1 MLENREKTSL
11 EQLGEFGL
19 IAHLNAFNET
29 GHGDVIKGIGDDAAV
44 FGDGDGVHVVT
55 SDMLI
60 ENVHFDLAYTPL
72 MHLGYKS
79 VVVNLSDVCAMNA
92 EPIGV
97 LVNMALSSKFTL
109 EAVEELYKGI
119 YAACKKYGI
128 QLMGGDTTSST
139 RGLCLS
145 ITAIGKGEQSAI
157 SYRSGAKENDVVCV
171 TGDLGAAYTGLQLL
185 EREKRVFLEHPDMQ
199 PDLAGKDYIVGR
211 QLRPEART
219 DIITS
224 LRELG
229 VKPNAMIDVSD
240 GLASDVMHLCEASG
254 LGVTIY
260 EEKIPIDPTAFQQAL
275 DFNLDPTLCAL
286 SGGEDYELLFTLSP
300 AEFEKLKA
308 SPDITPIGHMN
319 SDPSRHLITKSNN
332 QHELKAQGWDSYNR
346 WKKEMKKDSEENSEE
361 SEG

>member
-19 IAHLNAFNET
+19 ISHLNAFNKT
-29 GHGDVIKGIGDDAAV
+29 THADVVKGIGDDAAV
-44 FGDGDGVHVVT
+44 IGDGEEVTILT

-72 MHLGYKS
+72 MHLGYKGA
-79 VVVNLSDVCAMNA
+79 VVNISDICAMNA
-92 EPIGV
+92 EPIGI

-109 EAVEELYKGI
+109 EAVEELYNGI

-145 ITAIGKGEQSAI
+145 VTAIGKAERSQI
-157 SYRSGAKENDVVCV
+157 TYRSGAKENDVVCV
-171 TGDLGAAYTGLQLL
+171 SGDLGSAYTGLQLL
-185 EREKRVFLEHPDMQ
+185 EREKRVFLDHPEMQ
-199 PDLAGKDYIVGR
+199 PDLAGKDYIIGR

-219 DIITS
+219 DIVS
-224 LRELG
+224 VLKEAG
-229 VKPNAMIDVSD
+229 VKPTSMIDVSD
-240 GLASDVMHLCEASG
+240 GLASDVMHLCESSG
-254 LGVTIY
+254 LGVSIY

-275 DFNLDPTLCAL
+275 DFNLDPTVCAL
-286 SGGEDYELLFTLSP
+286 NGGEDYELLLTVSVS
-300 AEFEKLKA
+300 EYEKIKA
-308 SPDITPIGHMN
+308 SPDITAIGHMN
-319 SDPSRHLITKSNN
+319 SDTSKHLITRSNN

-346 WKKEMKKDSEENSEE
+346 WKKEMKDSSEDEE
-361 SEG
+361 EGK